1 MKIAVNEFLDV
12 ILMGVDVPWYSN
24 FYSTDSQY
32 NLSYL
37 ACSTD
42 MI

>member
-12 ILMGVDVPWYSN
+12 ILMGVFLSHDIPM
-24 FYSTDSQY
+24 YSTDSQY

-42 MI
+42 II